1 MKAILFVAALL
12 VLFVGCAPQQQSDQ
26 LTQQQKDQIKKEV
39 KAVVDSMIARDERLD
54 ADGVLQY
61 CWDSPDFVTFN
72 PDGSRSDYQ
81 ASKKGLADL
90 FSSLASLKPHA
101 TQEDLIVLTKDIVI
115 DSWIGK
121 TEAVLKS
128 GDKMVFDPDGVTQV
142 FQRIAGQWKLIYA
155 HESATITA
163 QKAGKK

>member
-1 MKAILFVAALL
+1 MKRNIFVAALL
-12 VLFVGCAPQQQSDQ
+12 LLFIGCTQQQSDQ
-26 LTQQQKDQIKKEV
+26 LTQQQKDQIKSEV
-39 KAVVDSMIARDERLD
+39 KAVVDSVITKAQRLD
-54 ADGVLQY
+54 MGATLQY
-61 CWDSPDFVTFN
+61 YWDSPEFAIYN

-81 ASKKGLADL
+81 TSKKGLADL
-90 FSSLASLKPHA
+90 FSSLASFKLHP
-101 TQEDLIVLTKDIVI
+101 TREDLIVLTKDIVI

-155 HESATITA
+155 HESATIAA